1 MYLLI
6 LHHNLQKAEKFKF
19 ENQDIFENVVE
30 KNDYGKIWRI
40 SLLKERKY
48 QCNLWIKLQIF

>member
-40 SLLKERKY
+40 SLLK
-48 QCNLWIKLQIF
+48 

>member
-1 MYLLI
+1 MI

>member
-19 ENQDIFENVVE
+19 ENHDIFENAVDKKDEVMTLRE
-30 KNDYGKIWRI
+30 NM
-40 SLLKERKY
+40 E
-48 QCNLWIKLQIF
+48 N